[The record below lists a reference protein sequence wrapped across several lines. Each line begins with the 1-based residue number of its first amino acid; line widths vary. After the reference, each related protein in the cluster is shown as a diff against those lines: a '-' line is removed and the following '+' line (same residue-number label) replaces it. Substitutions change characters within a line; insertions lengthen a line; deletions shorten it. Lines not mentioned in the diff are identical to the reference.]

1 MDLDS
6 DSGEDLDIER
16 NGSIPQSRAN
26 RLRSLLARRKPADS
40 AATSVPDQYQTPHQI
55 SAPKSGP
62 TSDYPTTAE
71 SPGLRQRKHWE
82 TLEPP
87 ATYQAYINV
96 NSLSSQK
103 LADGYIRGAWSPSW
117 QERLGRVD
125 FTPNPNLVEARD
137 CSSSDKA
144 KISTLSNFAARLDA
158 VSPENVRT
166 PLREVHIGA
175 DSGGRL
181 WESELSKHVQRLIEQ
196 AQATIGCHAEE
207 IRRAESVLETTVWE
221 LTATSTF
228 QEQMLQ
234 NKLDFLSKVRSSF
247 LSLEA
252 GCLPNAGM
260 KMYALLTCL

>member
-26 RLRSLLARRKPADS
+26 RLRSLLARRKPVDS
-40 AATSVPDQYQTPHQI
+40 AATSVPDQYQTPNQI

-71 SPGLRQRKHWE
+71 SPKSRQRKDWE
-82 TLEPP
+82 MLEPP

-96 NSLSSQK
+96 NSLASQK

-117 QERLGRVD
+117 QERLRRVD
-125 FTPNPNLVEARD
+125 FTPNPISVEAARTRD
-137 CSSSDKA
+137 FSSSDKA
-144 KISTLSNFAARLDA
+144 KVSTLSNFAARLDA
-158 VSPENVRT
+158 VSPENERT
-166 PLREVHIGA
+166 PLREDHAGVV
-175 DSGGRL
+175 SEGRL
-181 WESELSKHVQRLIEQ
+181 WEAELSKHVQKLIEQ
-196 AQATIGCHAEE
+196 AQATIACHAEE
-207 IRRAESVLETTVWE
+207 IRKAESVLETTVWE

-234 NKLDFLSKVRSSF
+234 NKLEFLSKVRSSF
-247 LSLEA
+247 A
-252 GCLPNAGM
+252 
-260 KMYALLTCL
+260 T